1 LEFNFYDQFSSYST
15 GELLAIVQQPDKYQ
29 AEAVGAA
36 ELLLKERSV
45 SDAERSDAHQ
55 HILALEAESQQ
66 RSDQS
71 EARIKKIAELISPTL
86 SPGKAPSV
94 RRLFYLLL
102 AAYGVSYCWGLYGL
116 VRSQLHLFRCEGC
129 RADFGTW
136 LGLILMAY
144 QTVTFF
150 LLVRKRRWGWILA
163 FVNYSAMILPQ
174 LYAFYIWYRMAREMP
189 LFSRGDITA
198 AALSVI
204 YPIVMA
210 SFLWRRV
217 MTRIFGI
224 DRTTR
229 GYSVLAGVI
238 IGIGVMVLLS

>member
-1 LEFNFYDQFSSYST
+1 LEFNFYEQFSSYST
-15 GELLAIVQQPDKYQ
+15 GELLAIVQQSDKYQ
-29 AEAVGAA
+29 AEAVSAA

-45 SDAERSDAHQ
+45 SDGERSNAHR

-102 AAYGVSYCWGLYGL
+102 AAYGVSYCWGLYGF

-129 RADFGTW
+129 RADFGTL
-136 LGLILMAY
+136 LGVILMAY
-144 QTVTFF
+144 ETVTFF

-163 FVNYSAMILPQ
+163 FFNYSVMILPQ
-174 LYAFYIWYRMAREMP
+174 LYAFYVWYRMAREIP
-189 LFSRGDITA
+189 LFSRGDITV
-198 AALSVI
+198 AALSVV
-204 YPIVMA
+204 YPMVMA

-217 MTRIFGI
+217 MTRIFGV

-229 GYSVLAGVI
+229 GYSLLAGTV
-238 IGIGVMVLLS
+238 IGIGLMVLFS